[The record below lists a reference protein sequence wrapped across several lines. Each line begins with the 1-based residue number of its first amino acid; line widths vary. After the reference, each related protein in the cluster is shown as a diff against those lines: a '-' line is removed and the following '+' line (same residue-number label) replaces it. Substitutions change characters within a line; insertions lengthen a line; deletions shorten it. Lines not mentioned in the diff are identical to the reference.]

1 MCIRDSASRDEI
13 ISDENIL
20 YFHLSHK
27 TNNDF
32 NYEPKM
38 DSPRYIWSY
47 LSSSNILKNA
57 NSFDI
62 ENPED
67 LRLLERATHENVFD
81 ERELL
86 DTYKKFQFNITQ
98 LLNAKDAYKLLPDYE
113 GRALL
118 YQRLLL
124 SVDVEQR
131 LSMASELY
139 KLSLIHI

>member
-1 MCIRDSASRDEI
+1 M
-13 ISDENIL
+13 
-20 YFHLSHK
+20 
-27 TNNDF
+27 
-32 NYEPKM
+32 
-38 DSPRYIWSY
+38 
-47 LSSSNILKNA
+47 SSSNILKNS

-98 LLNAKDAYKLLPDYE
+98 LLNAKEAYKLLPDYE
-113 GRALL
+113 GRTLL

-131 LSMASELY
+131 LSMTSELY
-139 KLSLIHI
+139 KSFQKKKLDIRLICTVILLMKLVKR